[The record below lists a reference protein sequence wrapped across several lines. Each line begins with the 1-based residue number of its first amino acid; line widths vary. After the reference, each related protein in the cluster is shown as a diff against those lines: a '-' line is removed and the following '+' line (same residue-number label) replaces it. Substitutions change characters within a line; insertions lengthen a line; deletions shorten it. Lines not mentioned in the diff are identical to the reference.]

1 MSVNISICEAR
12 LVTSLTAEA
21 ASFFSRSV
29 GCVTGQPGPQ
39 DVACGVFV
47 GLGTV
52 PTAVA
57 GEYRL
62 GEAVLF
68 GCVPAGFATVG
79 GVPGINLDQGASGS
93 SALAR
98 RSRRIAPERH

>member
-1 MSVNISICEAR
+1 MSVNVSICEAR

-47 GLGTV
+47 SM
-52 PTAVA
+52 
-57 GEYRL
+57 
-62 GEAVLF
+62 
-68 GCVPAGFATVG
+68 G
-79 GVPGINLDQGASGS
+79 GVPA
-93 SALAR
+93 ALATKFRLGDAILGR
-98 RSRRIAPERH
+98 RVPA